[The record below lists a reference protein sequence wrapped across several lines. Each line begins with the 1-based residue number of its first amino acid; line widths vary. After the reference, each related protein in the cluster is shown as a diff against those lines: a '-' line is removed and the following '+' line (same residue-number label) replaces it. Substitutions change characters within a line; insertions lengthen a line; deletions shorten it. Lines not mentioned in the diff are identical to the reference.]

1 MIEFAATSDIG
12 KVRKKNEDSFF
23 VDPEHEIWIVA
34 DGVGGNR
41 NGEIASQLTAQ
52 TIDRRVR
59 QGASI
64 QEAIMDA
71 HKTILKAGEYNPD
84 FQGMATTVVVCK
96 IHQNAWEVS
105 WVGDSR
111 AYQWNGEYLQRLTRD
126 HNYAQQLLDEDAISP
141 EDANN
146 HPMRHVLMH
155 ALGSGEIELLRIETV
170 SGSLNDGDQ
179 LLLCTDGL
187 CGLVPDSTL
196 EDVLAQKL
204 SLEKSLD
211 DMIQLALD
219 AGGTD
224 NITAILMR
232 YNKDE

>member
-1 MIEFAATSDIG
+1 
-12 KVRKKNEDSFF
+12 
-23 VDPEHEIWIVA
+23 
-34 DGVGGNR
+34 
-41 NGEIASQLTAQ
+41 
-52 TIDRRVR
+52 
-59 QGASI
+59 
-64 QEAIMDA
+64 
-71 HKTILKAGEYNPD
+71 
-84 FQGMATTVVVCK
+84 
-96 IHQNAWEVS
+96 
-105 WVGDSR
+105 
-111 AYQWNGEYLQRLTRD
+111 LTRD

>member
-71 HKTILKAGEYNPD
+71 HKTILKAGEDNPD

-232 YNKDE
+232 YTKDE

>member
-71 HKTILKAGEYNPD
+71 HKTILKAGEDNPD

>member
-71 HKTILKAGEYNPD
+71 HKTILKAGEDNPD

-126 HNYAQQLLDEDAISP
+126 HNYAQQLLDEEAISL

-170 SGSLNDGDQ
+170 SGSLNDGDE

-232 YNKDE
+232 YTKDE